1 MSDNTNEY
9 QVLLDI
15 VRQNYSSVVWTH
27 KIQIKQAD
35 IYATRYRRLEN
46 FNVILAAA
54 TSCGAVSIF
63 ADQDSFVLKI
73 ATVILS
79 FITTAVTTY
88 LKCFDLKAMEKQHKD
103 AAEHFLVVRN
113 ELLHLIGEIHMQ
125 EKSVNEL
132 DEKFHGIEETLNA
145 LYLSA
150 PSTTDDA
157 VVAASIALGTNKD
170 YTYTND
176 EIDRFLPPTLKG
188 TIKKKEY
195 VDGTSN

>member
-9 QVLLDI
+9 QVLLDV
-15 VRQNYSSVVWTH
+15 VRQNYASVVWTH

-35 IYATRYRRLEN
+35 IYATRYRHLEN
-46 FNVILAAA
+46 INVILAAA

-170 YTYTND
+170 YTYTNGRYHRYLNRN
-176 EIDRFLPPTLKG
+176 IHYLISWR
-188 TIKKKEY
+188 
-195 VDGTSN
+195 

>member
-1 MSDNTNEY
+1 MWNEILKSTIFRMMRHEEAFMSDNTNEY
-9 QVLLDI
+9 QVLLDV
-15 VRQNYSSVVWTH
+15 VRQNYASVVWTH

-88 LKCFDLKAMEKQHKD
+88 LKRCCRTFSCRSQRTSASNW
-103 AAEHFLVVRN
+103 RN
-113 ELLHLIGEIHMQ
+113 SYAG
-125 EKSVNEL
+125 KVC
-132 DEKFHGIEETLNA
+132 
-145 LYLSA
+145 
-150 PSTTDDA
+150 
-157 VVAASIALGTNKD
+157 
-170 YTYTND
+170 
-176 EIDRFLPPTLKG
+176 
-188 TIKKKEY
+188 
-195 VDGTSN
+195 

>member
-1 MSDNTNEY
+1 
-9 QVLLDI
+9 
-15 VRQNYSSVVWTH
+15 
-27 KIQIKQAD
+27 
-35 IYATRYRRLEN
+35 
-46 FNVILAAA
+46 
-54 TSCGAVSIF
+54 
-63 ADQDSFVLKI
+63 
-73 ATVILS
+73 
-79 FITTAVTTY
+79 
-88 LKCFDLKAMEKQHKD
+88 
-103 AAEHFLVVRN
+103 
-113 ELLHLIGEIHMQ
+113 MQ

-157 VVAASIALGTNKD
+157 LVAASIALGTNKD

>member
-9 QVLLDI
+9 QVLLDV
-15 VRQNYSSVVWTH
+15 VRQNYASVVWTH

-88 LKCFDLKAMEKQHKD
+88 LKVLF
-103 AAEHFLVVRN
+103 
-113 ELLHLIGEIHMQ
+113 
-125 EKSVNEL
+125 
-132 DEKFHGIEETLNA
+132 
-145 LYLSA
+145 
-150 PSTTDDA
+150 
-157 VVAASIALGTNKD
+157 
-170 YTYTND
+170 
-176 EIDRFLPPTLKG
+176 
-188 TIKKKEY
+188 
-195 VDGTSN
+195 

>member
-15 VRQNYSSVVWTH
+15 VRQNYASVVWTH

-157 VVAASIALGTNKD
+157 VVAASIAVS
-170 YTYTND
+170 YTHLT
-176 EIDRFLPPTLKG
+176 LP
-188 TIKKKEY
+188 TIA
-195 VDGTSN
+195 